1 MGRKL
6 TRLNICEGTLFAA
19 AGSTRMVWLQQPSK
33 QANLQREIQHA
44 PDLPMH
50 HSVDRIFAQW
60 YCLRVS
66 KSNPAPLTHP
76 PGARGR
82 LRGGRRGARNRTGFI
97 QSGGWAMMSLV
108 LGGSTVRTTF
118 PCWEWTRACVIW
130 RMHQL
135 LSAGCKWGVR
145 RCYMP
150 GLILMAKR
158 KGSR

>member
-108 LGGSTVRTTF
+108 LGEGSVVSLSGRKRMS
-118 PCWEWTRACVIW
+118 ESGHNLA
-130 RMHQL
+130 MHQL
-135 LSAGCKWGVR
+135 LSAVSARVQSGGVGR
-145 RCYMP
+145 
-150 GLILMAKR
+150 GLLHAR
-158 KGSR
+158 TYSGVF